1 MRWIIC
7 VVLAL
12 ASTAVPARADIIT
25 SGTYEVTAVSSSPGS
40 IFFDFTGQL
49 TNLDFSRTDQ
59 FGFPFVYSYSAF
71 ATVNGHLFSQ
81 FGNLNC
87 FALVEPGC
95 SHQGLHATF
104 LFLPVNV
111 GDIIEVSAN
120 FVANWNTDPLLLQ
133 YRGGLLSPVPE
144 PSTWAMMILGFAGV
158 GLMAYRHRNR
168 LIHIPKASGR
178 SFV

>member
-1 MRWIIC
+1 
-7 VVLAL
+7 
-12 ASTAVPARADIIT
+12 
-25 SGTYEVTAVSSSPGS
+25 
-40 IFFDFTGQL
+40 
-49 TNLDFSRTDQ
+49 
-59 FGFPFVYSYSAF
+59 
-71 ATVNGHLFSQ
+71 VNGHLFSQ

-178 SFV
+178 SLV